1 MHSWHPG
8 TRTPDRAAIVALD
21 KRHVWHPYTPMKR
34 YVEEVDPFVIAH
46 ASGPFLHDVD
56 GRRYFDANSSWW
68 VAALGH
74 GHPRLVEALVE
85 QARSMCHVSLAGTT
99 HAPAAELAKA
109 LVDVAPPGLERVFY
123 SDDGST
129 ALEAALK
136 MALGYHAHRGEPGRS
151 RFVALGGAFHG
162 ETLGVVALGG
172 VPLFRR
178 AYAGALM
185 EAYFCEPPPL
195 DEPEDGPSY
204 LAVERLVRERAAE
217 LAGIV
222 VEPLL
227 QGATGMRLHAPA
239 FLRHLREIAD
249 EHGLLLIADEVF
261 TGYGRTGTMWAIEQA
276 GVRPD
281 LLCTAKGFSGGVL
294 PMAAT
299 LATDAVYQAF
309 YDAPEKTFFHGHSF
323 CGNPLG
329 ARVALEVLAVMRD
342 EGVLEGIAERSAR
355 IRASFERMGQHAAT
369 TNPRAI
375 GMVGAIDLVDP
386 RAREATEEPSEGD
399 DDEKVPWSERP
410 GYLGQAGW
418 RVHEAARQRGVYL
431 RPLGDVVY
439 VAPPLNIGLAELD
452 ELLGLVEES
461 LRVALAAS

>member
-1 MHSWHPG
+1 
-8 TRTPDRAAIVALD
+8 
-21 KRHVWHPYTPMKR
+21 
-34 YVEEVDPFVIAH
+34 
-46 ASGPFLHDVD
+46 
-56 GRRYFDANSSWW
+56 
-68 VAALGH
+68 
-74 GHPRLVEALVE
+74 
-85 QARSMCHVSLAGTT
+85 MCHVSLAGTT

-109 LVDVAPPGLERVFY
+109 LVDVAPAGLERVFY

-178 AYAGALM
+178 AYAAALM

-195 DEPEDGPSY
+195 DEAEGGPSY
-204 LAVERLVRERAAE
+204 LAVEQLVRERAAE

-239 FLRHLREIAD
+239 FLLHLRKLAD

-281 LLCTAKGFSGGVL
+281 LLCTAKGFSGGIL

-299 LATDAVYQAF
+299 LASDAVYQAF

-355 IRASFERMGQHAAT
+355 IRASFERMGRHAAT
-369 TNPRAI
+369 TKPRAI

-386 RAREATEEPSEGD
+386 RSQEAAEEPSEGD
-399 DDEKVPWSERP
+399 EDEKVPWSERP

-418 RVHEAARQRGVYL
+418 RVHEAARERGVYL

-439 VAPPLNIGLAELD
+439 VAPPLNIGLGELD

-461 LRVALAAS
+461 LRVALEG